1 MFMTKLVVLLNII
14 ILRLSIT
21 KVINKSKLEF
31 IHEAFRE

>member
-1 MFMTKLVVLLNII
+1 MIKLVVLLNII

>member
-1 MFMTKLVVLLNII
+1 MTKLVVLLNII